1 MTPKIIALLLT
12 LVANVVISMFTLA
25 VIVIALNGYDEHDAK
40 YGLIVWLV
48 LALICTLLGCLAA
61 FVLVRVLLHRH
72 VAAVKAVLI
81 AAASATIVGFVFN
94 IICGFIGVG
103 VAEFV
108 RVNF

>member
-12 LVANVVISMFTLA
+12 LVANVVISMLTLA
-25 VIVIALNGYDEHDAK
+25 VMIIALNGYSEHDAT

-48 LALICTLLGCLAA
+48 LALICTLLVCVAA
-61 FVLVRVLLHRH
+61 FVLVRVLLKRH
-72 VAAVKAVLI
+72 IAAVKAVLF
-81 AAASATIVGFVFN
+81 AVASATIVGFVLN
-94 IICGFIGVG
+94 IICGFIGAG